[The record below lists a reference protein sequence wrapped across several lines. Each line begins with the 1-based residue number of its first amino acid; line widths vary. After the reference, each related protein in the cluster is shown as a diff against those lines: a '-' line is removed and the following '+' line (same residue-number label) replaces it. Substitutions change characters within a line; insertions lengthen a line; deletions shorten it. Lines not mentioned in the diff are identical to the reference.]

1 MKFSF
6 IIPSIGRK
14 KEVAQLLK
22 SIKNTVKYTYE
33 VIIVDQNN
41 NALLDDIVN
50 EFKESINIRHLKVS
64 FKGASKARNY
74 GVRFAKG
81 EIINF
86 PDDDSEFS
94 DKLIKN
100 VCDSFKTGQQV
111 DIVFG
116 KAVDKSNMQSSIIKF
131 KNNKEIV
138 NFNNIYKTTVEFTMF
153 MKKDSFINLG
163 GFDENLGVGTYC
175 GADEGADFVIR
186 ALNAKKKIIY
196 NPEIIF
202 FHPQKGKV
210 YDEKDIERALKYG
223 RGFGALTYKHI
234 KLKNYRVLVMSIKFN
249 IKAMIGM
256 IVGILKGN
264 KGMFKFYKNT
274 IKGRFQGF
282 IYRKEQHTAQL
293 SINKR

>member
-1 MKFSF
+1 MRFSF
-6 IIPSIGRK
+6 IIPTIGRK
-14 KEVAQLLK
+14 EEVAQLLS
-22 SIKNTVKYTYE
+22 SIKSNVKYTYE
-33 VIIVDQNN
+33 IIIVDQNN
-41 NALLDDIVN
+41 NNLLDDIVN
-50 EFKESINIRHLKVS
+50 EFKDSMRIEHLKVN

-74 GVRFAKG
+74 GVKFAKG

-94 DKLIKN
+94 DKLIEKVWN
-100 VCDSFKTGQQV
+100 IFKTELQV
-111 DIVFG
+111 DILFG
-116 KAVDKSNMQSSIIKF
+116 KAIDKNNMQSSVIKF
-131 KNNKEIV
+131 KDSKEV
-138 NFNNIYKTTVEFTMF
+138 VCFNNVYKTTVEFTMF
-153 MKKDSFINLG
+153 IKKDSFISIG

-186 ALNAKKKIIY
+186 ALNAGKQIIY

-210 YDEKDIERALKYG
+210 YDEKDIDRALKYG

-234 KLKNYRVLVMSIKFN
+234 KLRNYKVLVMSIKFN
-249 IKAMIGM
+249 IKAIGAM
-256 IVGILKGN
+256 VVAILKGN

-282 IYRKEQHTAQL
+282 IYRKQQHAT
-293 SINKR
+293 